1 MFDIFF
7 RFAHRN
13 LFDRNDVVPKRFKR
27 LCEAGSKSGV
37 GNTARNRPACK
48 RKLHRVLQS
57 PAIRIPQRG
66 IGVNDGFKFF
76 IVASKNTIQIVKP
89 LLRIVVDGG
98 LIDEIAPFGED
109 DYRIVVERFFLIQN
123 GALQLLLLR
132 IGSDGERVVE
142 KKQGET
148 QNERQKQKRSCK
160 TEKRDS

>member
-1 MFDIFF
+1 M
-7 RFAHRN
+7 
-13 LFDRNDVVPKRFKR
+13 
-27 LCEAGSKSGV
+27 
-37 GNTARNRPACK
+37 
-48 RKLHRVLQS
+48 
-57 PAIRIPQRG
+57 
-66 IGVNDGFKFF
+66 NDGFKFF

-148 QNERQKQKRSCK
+148 QNERQK
-160 TEKRDS
+160 